1 MLSSKKQYITVW
13 IFPRCS
19 LVFCQ
24 IKGSQRKGQ
33 TQMNSAFLL
42 SHLLMH
48 YLFKSKG
55 KNITYI
61 EDILFNHKNYNFLD
75 CDWFKRLLFSTNSL
89 VKLLSDMVIWLYQLK
104 LTTVM
109 SIKLTFRALALRHYR
124 TVCYRTTCYRTVC
137 YRTVQ

>member
-48 YLFKSKG
+48 YLFQSKG
-55 KNITYI
+55 KKYHLYGVLLENTPLVRAHWLK
-61 EDILFNHKNYNFLD
+61 ELKQ
-75 CDWFKRLLFSTNSL
+75 RL
-89 VKLLSDMVIWLYQLK
+89 
-104 LTTVM
+104 
-109 SIKLTFRALALRHYR
+109 RGP
-124 TVCYRTTCYRTVC
+124 
-137 YRTVQ
+137 